1 MTTNHD
7 KQHTP
12 SPRERATTMLAATA
26 ALAAGG
32 YIACGDGF
40 TWEPTAYTI
49 AWLLLICA
57 LAATIPQVDT
67 LIDTIM
73 RAARH
78 ATRILRHA
86 RHALHA
92 AAHRRHTT
100 AHATRMPA
108 TTTAAHI
115 E

>member
-7 KQHTP
+7 NQHTP
-12 SPRERATTMLAATA
+12 SPRERATTMLAAIT
-26 ALAAGG
+26 ALAAGT

-40 TWEPTAYTI
+40 TWDPYAYTI

-57 LAATIPQVDT
+57 LAATIPQADT
-67 LIDTIM
+67 LIDTIAC
-73 RAARH
+73 AARLVV
-78 ATRILRHA
+78 RNLRHA

-92 AAHRRHTT
+92 AARRRHTT
-100 AHATRMPA
+100 VRATRGTA
-108 TTTAAHI
+108 STAARI